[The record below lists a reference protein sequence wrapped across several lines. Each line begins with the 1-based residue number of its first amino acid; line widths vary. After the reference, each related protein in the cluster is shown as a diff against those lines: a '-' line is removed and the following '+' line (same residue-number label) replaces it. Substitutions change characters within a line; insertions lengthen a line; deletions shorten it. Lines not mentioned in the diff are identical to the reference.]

1 MILFTLS
8 SSSVSLFSAIPTVIT
23 LCKRVSTSG
32 SFSQMAAHSSI
43 LQHLPHQTRH
53 PSNVDAFQSSI
64 YFFTNHMTA
73 DVAYY
78 TCLYI
83 TAYNDDHIYLISGH
97 LPTDVCMYFL

>member
-1 MILFTLS
+1 
-8 SSSVSLFSAIPTVIT
+8 
-23 LCKRVSTSG
+23 
-32 SFSQMAAHSSI
+32 MAAHSSI
-43 LQHLPHQTRH
+43 SQHLPHQTRH
-53 PSNVDAFQSSI
+53 PSNVDAFQSPI

-97 LPTDVCMYFL
+97 LPTDVFRQVPLTLKLVSHLYISDGILS